1 MNQNHVEFPTESESD
16 KIKYDDDFLHAWLSK
31 NDVGLT
37 KKFMDSGWTAL
48 HLASCYDHVEIVRLL
63 LSNGDIGVNK
73 TTNDNFTALYYAAE
87 YGNVEVVR
95 LLLSQSDI
103 DIEMKNFGM
112 TVLTKLQKYGTKDGS
127 EGHLARQTEI
137 IKLLEIHHRE

>member
-1 MNQNHVEFPTESESD
+1 LKHDGIELNRATNNGASPLYVAAERGH
-16 KIKYDDDFLHAWLSK
+16 
-31 NDVGLT
+31 T
-37 KKFMDSGWTAL
+37 K
-48 HLASCYDHVEIVRLL
+48 VVRLL
-63 LSNGDIGVNK
+63 LSKSGIDINK
-73 TTNDNFTALYYAAE
+73 ARDGGFTAL
-87 YGNVEVVR
+87 NVASSNNHFEVVR